1 MNRFITSFFIIV
13 FLLSG
18 CSTSGNQNLKN
29 ETPQSLQSK
38 IIKNKTTKTEL
49 LTNLGEPDTRT
60 TLDDGNEQ
68 WRYFMYNN
76 QFNASTFIP
85 VVGLLT
91 GGSQTQSKTL
101 EIDFNGETVSKWTF
115 SLTITTPKLAF
126 LINCFGQENENILN
140 SHSYPYFSSNRM

>member
-1 MNRFITSFFIIV
+1 MNRFITASFFIIV

-18 CSTSGNQNLKN
+18 CSISGNQNLKN

-49 LTNLGEPDTRT
+49 LTKLGEPDTRT
-60 TLDDGNEQ
+60 TLDDGKEQ
-68 WRYFMYNN
+68 WKYFMSNN
-76 QFNASTFIP
+76 QFNATTFIP

-101 EIDFNGETVSKWTF
+101 EIDFKGETVSKWTF
-115 SLTITTPKLAF
+115 SSDNNNTKTD
-126 LINCFGQENENILN
+126 ILN
-140 SHSYPYFSSNRM
+140 

>member
-1 MNRFITSFFIIV
+1 MNKFIITSFFITI
-13 FLLSG
+13 FSISG

-49 LTNLGEPDTRT
+49 LTMLGEPDTRT
-60 TLDDGNEQ
+60 TLDSGSEQ

-101 EIDFNGETVSKWTF
+101 EIDFKGETVSKWTF
-115 SLTITTPKLAF
+115 STNNNNTKS
-126 LINCFGQENENILN
+126 GILQ
-140 SHSYPYFSSNRM
+140 